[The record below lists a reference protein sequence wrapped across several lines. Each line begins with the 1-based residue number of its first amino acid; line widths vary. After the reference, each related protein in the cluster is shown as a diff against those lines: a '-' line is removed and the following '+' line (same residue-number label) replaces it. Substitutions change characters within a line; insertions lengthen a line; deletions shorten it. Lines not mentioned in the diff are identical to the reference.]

1 MTNAVAVIEQPAGNP
16 YAIMPVLDIDGAM
29 ARRQAVIEFTRRLM
43 VEGRDY
49 GKVPGTG
56 DKPTLLKPGAEKLA
70 SLFGLTPYFDPIE
83 TIMDWTGDAHGGEP
97 FFFIRYR
104 CTLRRGDM
112 AVGQGVG
119 SCNSWEKKYRYRK
132 GERTCPQCGQPA
144 IIKGKAEY
152 GGGWVCFAK
161 RGGCGY
167 KFRDDDPAILD
178 QPAGQVKNP
187 DAADVVNTIDKMA
200 QKRALVAAVLIAVNA
215 SEMYTQD
222 VEDYA
227 ADIVEGSWEPAPPA
241 QAAPSRSQH
250 PPTPPPPP
258 ALNGK
263 PAAQPAPVQ
272 QQTDDGPLP
281 DDEMTVDEAPA
292 RDFVNVAAALLDA
305 DVDTVKARMKALG
318 YAGIPGKPADRVAAY
333 RALKADLGT
342 NEQPALFGNET
353 EPPPAGQEY
362 RD

>member
-1 MTNAVAVIEQPAGNP
+1 
-16 YAIMPVLDIDGAM
+16 MPVLDLENAVM
-29 ARRQAVIEFTRRLM
+29 RRDAVIKFTRTLM

-70 SLFGLTPYFDPIE
+70 SLFGLTPDFDPIE
-83 TIMDWTGDAHGGEP
+83 TVLDWTGDGHGGEP

-132 GERTCPQCGQPA
+132 GERTCPNCGQPA

-152 GGGWVCFAK
+152 GGGWLCFAK
-161 RGGCGY
+161 KGGCGHKY
-167 KFRDDDPAILD
+167 QDGDQAIES
-178 QPAGQVKNP
+178 QSAGQVKNP

-222 VEDYA
+222 VEDYS
-227 ADIVEGSWEPAPPA
+227 DIVDGDWTPA
-241 QAAPSRSQH
+241 
-250 PPTPPPPP
+250 
-258 ALNGK
+258 
-263 PAAQPAPVQ
+263 PAAQQATRQQPASARHAQPATNGNGGNAPAQ
-272 QQTDDGPLP
+272 DLGPLAA
-281 DDEMTVDEAPA
+281 DEQAISESNG
-292 RDFVNVAAALLDA
+292 DFANVAAACLGADA
-305 DVDTVKARMKALG
+305 MTIKRRMATLKL
-318 YAGIPGKPADRVAAY
+318 PAPRTGPQRIDAY
-333 RALKADLGT
+333 RALKADLGHADDLMAVA
-342 NEQPALFGNET
+342 EQPALVTVDDRRPGAEY
-353 EPPPAGQEY
+353 QE
-362 RD
+362 

>member
-1 MTNAVAVIEQPAGNP
+1 MTSNAVTVIEQPAGNP
-16 YAIMPVLDIDGAM
+16 YAIMPVLDIEGAM
-29 ARRQAVIEFTRRLM
+29 MRRQAVVEFTRKLM

-70 SLFGLTPYFDPIE
+70 SLFGLTPDFDPIE
-83 TIMDWTGDAHGGEP
+83 TVMDWTGEAHGGEP

-132 GERTCPQCGQPA
+132 GERTCPNCGQPA

-152 GGGWVCFAK
+152 GGGWICFAK
-161 RGGCGY
+161 KGGCGHKY
-167 KFRDDDPAILD
+167 QDGDQAIEG
-178 QPAGQVKNP
+178 QSAGQVKNP

-222 VEDYA
+222 VEDLSP
-227 ADIVEGSWEPAPPA
+227 I
-241 QAAPSRSQH
+241 
-250 PPTPPPPP
+250 
-258 ALNGK
+258 
-263 PAAQPAPVQ
+263 
-272 QQTDDGPLP
+272 PL
-281 DDEMTVDEAPA
+281 
-292 RDFVNVAAALLDA
+292 
-305 DVDTVKARMKALG
+305 
-318 YAGIPGKPADRVAAY
+318 
-333 RALKADLGT
+333 
-342 NEQPALFGNET
+342 
-353 EPPPAGQEY
+353 
-362 RD
+362 